1 MFKIKYVGWCHVCKY
16 YGPEGGFICGCCNVK
31 GTCDRPSEYVEGD
44 TETVPTGSI
53 TIQSGKGSV
62 TIPQGVNVVLV
73 EQYWNL
79 NGSPTE
85 TSLVGVTSGKTY
97 NLESTYTEFNEGQ
110 GEIYEVDNISNRKF
124 WLYAEY
130 GTIDVETDY
139 RRLAMKISWSP
150 IINERPFHWTDY

>member
-1 MFKIKYVGWCHVCKY
+1 M
-16 YGPEGGFICGCCNVK
+16 
-31 GTCDRPSEYVEGD
+31 
-44 TETVPTGSI
+44 
-53 TIQSGKGSV
+53 

-73 EQYWNL
+73 EQYWDL
-79 NGSPTE
+79 NGSPTRE
-85 TSLVGVTSGKTY
+85 ISLVGVTSGKTY

-110 GEIYEVDNISNRKF
+110 GEIYKVDNISNWKW

-130 GTIDVETDY
+130 GTFDVETSY

>member
-1 MFKIKYVGWCHVCKY
+1 M
-16 YGPEGGFICGCCNVK
+16 
-31 GTCDRPSEYVEGD
+31 
-44 TETVPTGSI
+44 
-53 TIQSGKGSV
+53 

-110 GEIYEVDNISNRKF
+110 GEIYEVDNISNLNF

-150 IINERPFHWTDY
+150 IINEQFPYWKDY

>member
-1 MFKIKYVGWCHVCKY
+1 MFNRRLLSDV
-16 YGPEGGFICGCCNVK
+16 
-31 GTCDRPSEYVEGD
+31 RGD

-62 TIPQGVNVVLV
+62 TILLV

-79 NGSPTE
+79 NGSPIE

-130 GTIDVETDY
+130 GIIDVETNY

>member
-1 MFKIKYVGWCHVCKY
+1 MFNRRLLSDV
-16 YGPEGGFICGCCNVK
+16 
-31 GTCDRPSEYVEGD
+31 RGD

-73 EQYWNL
+73 EQYWHL

-110 GEIYEVDNISNRKF
+110 GELYEVDNISNFKV
-124 WLYAEY
+124 WLRAEY
-130 GTIDVETDY
+130 GIIGAETDY

-150 IINERPFHWTDY
+150 IINERPFYWTDY

>member
-1 MFKIKYVGWCHVCKY
+1 MFNRRLLSDV
-16 YGPEGGFICGCCNVK
+16 
-31 GTCDRPSEYVEGD
+31 RGD

-73 EQYWNL
+73 EQYWDL

-97 NLESTYTEFNEGQ
+97 NLESTYIQFNEGE
-110 GEIYEVDNISNRKF
+110 GEIYEVDNISNSKF
-124 WLYAEY
+124 WLYSEY
-130 GTIDVETDY
+130 GRIDVETTY
-139 RRLAMKISWSP
+139 MMLLAMKISWSP

>member
-1 MFKIKYVGWCHVCKY
+1 MFNRRLLSDV
-16 YGPEGGFICGCCNVK
+16 
-31 GTCDRPSEYVEGD
+31 RGD

-79 NGSPTE
+79 NGSSIE
-85 TSLVGVTSGKTY
+85 ISLVGVTSGKTY
-97 NLESTYTEFNEGQ
+97 NLESTYTEYNEGQ
-110 GEIYEVDNISNRKF
+110 GKIYEVDNISNRKV
-124 WLYAEY
+124 WLYADY
-130 GTIDVETDY
+130 GIFDVETGY
-139 RRLAMKISWSP
+139 THLSMKISWSP

>member
-1 MFKIKYVGWCHVCKY
+1 MFNRRLLSDV
-16 YGPEGGFICGCCNVK
+16 
-31 GTCDRPSEYVEGD
+31 RGD

-73 EQYWNL
+73 EQYWTL
-79 NGSPTE
+79 NGSPIE

-97 NLESTYTEFNEGQ
+97 NLESTYIEFNEGQ
-110 GEIYEVDNISNRKF
+110 GKIYKVENISNLNF
-124 WLYAEY
+124 WLYDEY
-130 GTIDVETDY
+130 GTFDVKTDY

-150 IINERPFHWTDY
+150 IINEHPFHLTDY

>member
-1 MFKIKYVGWCHVCKY
+1 MFNRRLLSDV
-16 YGPEGGFICGCCNVK
+16 
-31 GTCDRPSEYVEGD
+31 RGD

-79 NGSPTE
+79 NGSSTE
-85 TSLVGVTSGKTY
+85 ISLVGVTPGKTY

-110 GEIYEVDNISNRKF
+110 GEIYEVDNISNLKF
-124 WLYAEY
+124 WLYADY
-130 GTIDVETDY
+130 GTIDDVETGY

-150 IINERPFHWTDY
+150 TINERPFYWTDY

>member
-1 MFKIKYVGWCHVCKY
+1 MFNRRLLSDVRV
-16 YGPEGGFICGCCNVK
+16 
-31 GTCDRPSEYVEGD
+31 D

-62 TIPQGVNVVLV
+62 TIPQGVKVVLV

-79 NGSPTE
+79 NGSSIE
-85 TSLVGVTSGKTY
+85 ISLVGVTSGKTY

-130 GTIDVETDY
+130 GRIDVETNY
-139 RRLAMKISWSP
+139 RRLSMKISWSP
-150 IINERPFHWTDY
+150 IINERPFHCTDY

>member
-1 MFKIKYVGWCHVCKY
+1 MFNRRLLSDV
-16 YGPEGGFICGCCNVK
+16 
-31 GTCDRPSEYVEGD
+31 RGD

-79 NGSPTE
+79 NGSPIE

-97 NLESTYTEFNEGQ
+97 NLESTYTEFNESQ
-110 GEIYEVDNISNRKF
+110 GEIYEVDNISNWKF
-124 WLYAEY
+124 WLYAAY
-130 GTIDVETDY
+130 GMIEVETDY

-150 IINERPFHWTDY
+150 TINERPAYWTDY

>member
-1 MFKIKYVGWCHVCKY
+1 M
-16 YGPEGGFICGCCNVK
+16 
-31 GTCDRPSEYVEGD
+31 
-44 TETVPTGSI
+44 
-53 TIQSGKGSV
+53 

-73 EQYWNL
+73 ELYLDL

-97 NLESTYTEFNEGQ
+97 NLKSTYIQFNDGE
-110 GEIYEVDNISNRKF
+110 GEIYEVDNISNSKF

-130 GTIDVETDY
+130 GRIDVETSY

-150 IINERPFHWTDY
+150 IINERPVQWTDY

>member
-1 MFKIKYVGWCHVCKY
+1 MFNRRLLSDVRV
-16 YGPEGGFICGCCNVK
+16 
-31 GTCDRPSEYVEGD
+31 D

-73 EQYWNL
+73 EQYWDP

-97 NLESTYTEFNEGQ
+97 NIVSTYNITRVKV
-110 GEIYEVDNISNRKF
+110 IYIKLKTHQIGSIGFTSNM
-124 WLYAEY
+124 
-130 GTIDVETDY
+130 G
-139 RRLAMKISWSP
+139 
-150 IINERPFHWTDY
+150 

>member
-1 MFKIKYVGWCHVCKY
+1 MF
-16 YGPEGGFICGCCNVK
+16 NRRLLSDVK
-31 GTCDRPSEYVEGD
+31 GD

-53 TIQSGKGSV
+53 TIPSGKGSV

-73 EQYWNL
+73 EQYWDL
-79 NGSPTE
+79 NGSSTE

-97 NLESTYTEFNEGQ
+97 NLQSTYIEFNEGE
-110 GEIYEVDNISNRKF
+110 GEIYEVDNISNSKI

-130 GTIDVETDY
+130 GTIGVETGY

>member
-1 MFKIKYVGWCHVCKY
+1 MFNRRLLSDV
-16 YGPEGGFICGCCNVK
+16 
-31 GTCDRPSEYVEGD
+31 RGD

-79 NGSPTE
+79 NGSPIE

-97 NLESTYTEFNEGQ
+97 NLESTYIEFNEGQ
-110 GEIYEVDNISNRKF
+110 GEIYKVENISNLKF
-124 WLYAEY
+124 WLSADY
-130 GTIDVETDY
+130 GIIDVETDY
-139 RRLAMKISWSP
+139 SRLAMKISWSP
-150 IINERPFHWTDY
+150 IINQRPFYWTDY

>member
-1 MFKIKYVGWCHVCKY
+1 MFNRRLLSDVRV
-16 YGPEGGFICGCCNVK
+16 
-31 GTCDRPSEYVEGD
+31 D

-73 EQYWNL
+73 EQYWTP

-110 GEIYEVDNISNRKF
+110 GELYEVDNISNFKV
-124 WLYAEY
+124 WLHAEY
-130 GTIDVETDY
+130 GVIGEETYY

-150 IINERPFHWTDY
+150 IINERPFYCTDY

>member
-1 MFKIKYVGWCHVCKY
+1 MFNRRLLSDV
-16 YGPEGGFICGCCNVK
+16 
-31 GTCDRPSEYVEGD
+31 RGD

-53 TIQSGKGSV
+53 TIRSGKGSV

-79 NGSPTE
+79 NGSPIE

-97 NLESTYTEFNEGQ
+97 NLESTYTEYNEVQ
-110 GEIYEVDNISNRKF
+110 GEIYEVYNISNWEF

-150 IINERPFHWTDY
+150 IINERPFYWTDY

>member
-1 MFKIKYVGWCHVCKY
+1 MFNRRLLSDV
-16 YGPEGGFICGCCNVK
+16 
-31 GTCDRPSEYVEGD
+31 RGD

-79 NGSPTE
+79 NGSSIE
-85 TSLVGVTSGKTY
+85 ISLVGVTSGKTY

-110 GEIYEVDNISNRKF
+110 GKIYEVDNISNRKP

-130 GTIDVETDY
+130 GGIFDVETDY

-150 IINERPFHWTDY
+150 IINERPLHWTDY

>member
-1 MFKIKYVGWCHVCKY
+1 MFNRRLLSDV
-16 YGPEGGFICGCCNVK
+16 
-31 GTCDRPSEYVEGD
+31 RGD

-79 NGSPTE
+79 NSSPTE

-97 NLESTYTEFNEGQ
+97 NLESTYTEFNEGA
-110 GEIYEVDNISNRKF
+110 GEIYEVENISNLKF

-130 GTIDVETDY
+130 GAIEVDTNY
-139 RRLAMKISWSP
+139 RCLAMKISWSP
-150 IINERPFHWTDY
+150 TINEQFPYWKDY

>member
-1 MFKIKYVGWCHVCKY
+1 M
-16 YGPEGGFICGCCNVK
+16 
-31 GTCDRPSEYVEGD
+31 
-44 TETVPTGSI
+44 
-53 TIQSGKGSV
+53 

-73 EQYWNL
+73 EQYWDL
-79 NGSPTE
+79 NDSPTE
-85 TSLVGVTSGKTY
+85 ISLVGVTSGKTY

-110 GEIYEVDNISNRKF
+110 GKIYEVDNISNLKF

-130 GTIDVETDY
+130 GTIDVETGY

>member
-1 MFKIKYVGWCHVCKY
+1 MFNRRLLSDV
-16 YGPEGGFICGCCNVK
+16 
-31 GTCDRPSEYVEGD
+31 RGD

-73 EQYWNL
+73 EQYFNL

-110 GEIYEVDNISNRKF
+110 GEIYEVDNISNRKL

-130 GTIDVETDY
+130 GTLFDAETDY

>member
-1 MFKIKYVGWCHVCKY
+1 MF
-16 YGPEGGFICGCCNVK
+16 NRRLLS
-31 GTCDRPSEYVEGD
+31 DRCEGD

-73 EQYWNL
+73 EQYWDL

-85 TSLVGVTSGKTY
+85 ISLVGVTSGKTY
-97 NLESTYTEFNEGQ
+97 NLESTYTEFNEDQ
-110 GEIYEVDNISNRKF
+110 GKIYEVDNTSNLKF

-130 GTIDVETDY
+130 GTIDVETNY

-150 IINERPFHWTDY
+150 IINERPFHRTDY

>member
-1 MFKIKYVGWCHVCKY
+1 MFNRRLLSDV
-16 YGPEGGFICGCCNVK
+16 
-31 GTCDRPSEYVEGD
+31 RGD

-73 EQYWNL
+73 EQYWNI

-97 NLESTYTEFNEGQ
+97 NHLESTYTEFNEGQ
-110 GEIYEVDNISNRKF
+110 GKIYEVDNISNRKL
-124 WLYAEY
+124 WLYTEY
-130 GTIDVETDY
+130 GTIGTETDY

-150 IINERPFHWTDY
+150 IINERPFYWTDY

>member
-1 MFKIKYVGWCHVCKY
+1 MFNRRLLSDV
-16 YGPEGGFICGCCNVK
+16 
-31 GTCDRPSEYVEGD
+31 RGD

-110 GEIYEVDNISNRKF
+110 GELYEVDNISNLKV
-124 WLYAEY
+124 WLCADY
-130 GTIDVETDY
+130 GTIGAETDY

-150 IINERPFHWTDY
+150 IINERPFYWTDY

>member
-1 MFKIKYVGWCHVCKY
+1 MFNRRLLSDV
-16 YGPEGGFICGCCNVK
+16 
-31 GTCDRPSEYVEGD
+31 RGD

-73 EQYWNL
+73 EQYWDL

-85 TSLVGVTSGKTY
+85 NSLVGVTSGKTY
-97 NLESTYTEFNEGQ
+97 NLKSTYTEFNEGQ
-110 GEIYEVDNISNRKF
+110 AEIYEVDNISNGKF

-130 GTIDVETDY
+130 GTFDVETGY
-139 RRLAMKISWSP
+139 RHLSMKISWSP
-150 IINERPFHWTDY
+150 IINERPFQWTDY